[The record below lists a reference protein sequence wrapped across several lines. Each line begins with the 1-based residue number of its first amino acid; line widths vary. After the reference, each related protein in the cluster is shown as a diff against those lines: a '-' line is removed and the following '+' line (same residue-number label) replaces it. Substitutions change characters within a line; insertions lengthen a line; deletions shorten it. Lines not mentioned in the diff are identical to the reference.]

1 MCDCGKKSWENEIK
15 KCGIS
20 NVLDTT
26 ENNAL
31 FEDSGASGIDDT
43 FSGWDGHFKDIITEH

>member
-1 MCDCGKKSWENEIK
+1 M
-15 KCGIS
+15 S

-31 FEDSGASGIDDT
+31 FKDSGASGIDM
-43 FSGWDGHFKDIITEH
+43 SLGWDGHFKDIITEH